1 MTRNIEFERS
11 ADGGRGTHVC
21 GDVGHWVSY
30 KSVNLSTLS
39 VTVDFVS
46 DSADGSLKT
55 DEALEWASWS
65 LGWIT
70 RVTAGI
76 ETSVGV
82 AATSHDSW
90 FDGGAV
96 VGELELLTDG

>member
-11 ADGGRGTHVC
+11 ADGGRSTHVG
-21 GDVGHWVSY
+21 GDVGHWVSD